1 MSSEKQ
7 YYLKLAV
14 VVRMPMAF
22 ERFCDKTFTLKKIQ
36 LQTQKPLSEADKEIN
51 VMFEIYH
58 PAKVKVA
65 TFKPLSDFTCLD
77 KVFEPIFQQIVDEL
91 NYAISKADYAQDDRE
106 NQTDKKWMKDL
117 GKKN

>member
-14 VVRMPMAF
+14 VVRMPVAIA
-22 ERFCDKTFTLKKIQ
+22 RFCDKTFTLKKIQ
-36 LQTQKPLSEADKEIN
+36 LKIQKPLTDADKKIN

-58 PAKVKVA
+58 PTKVKVA
-65 TFKPLSDFTCLD
+65 TFTPLSDFKCLD

-91 NYAISKADYAQDDRE
+91 NYAIVKADYAQDDRE
-106 NQTDKKWMKDL
+106 NQTNKK
-117 GKKN
+117 